1 MYYLCDINI
10 VIPIP
15 TVTTTASSVT
25 PTATVGV
32 DSVDDDDDGLTG
44 GEIAGIVIGSTFAA
58 IILLALI
65 VFIVIWYVDVTNASI
80 YKYIL
85 NSVIYACI
93 HGYYIVI
100 ANHVFIVSF

>member
-32 DSVDDDDDGLTG
+32 GSVDDDDDGLTG

-58 IILLALI
+58 IILLAIIVLI
-65 VFIVIWYVDVTNASI
+65 ILWYVDVTDTSI
-80 YKYIL
+80 YKYIFS
-85 NSVIYACI
+85 SVIYTCI
-93 HGYYIVI
+93 HG
-100 ANHVFIVSF
+100 